1 MSPHEVSCKTNM
13 PALNHKIDFALIFT
27 ARNANPNGDPLDGNR
42 PRTTYDGIGEVSDV
56 CLKRKIR
63 NRLMDAGYAVF
74 VQSDDRRIDGYRSLK
89 ERAEAS
95 PELKACMDAIN
106 NKKKAK
112 DSPAPTRDDYAA
124 IACKTW
130 IDVRAFGQV
139 FSFKKGSKKSSKKS
153 NESNVAEVNTHADT
167 GDKKS
172 DDSEGVSIGV
182 RGPVTI
188 QPAFSIAPVNIV
200 SSQITKSVNLE
211 TGDDPDKKAAD
222 TMGMKHRVE
231 FGVYKTFGS
240 INVQTAQKTGFTE
253 EDAEAI
259 KEALRTLFRND
270 ATSARPDGSME
281 VVQLVWWT
289 HNCAN
294 GQYPS
299 AKVHRSVHVTVG
311 EDGVPSV
318 TIDESAIEGLAY
330 EQIDGE

>member
-1 MSPHEVSCKTNM
+1 MS
-13 PALNHKIDFALIFT
+13 ALNHKIDFALVFT
-27 ARNANPNGDPLDGNR
+27 VRNANPNGDPLDGNR
-42 PRTTYDGIGEVSDV
+42 PRTTYDGTGEVSDV

-63 NRLMDAGYAVF
+63 NRLLDAGYAVF
-74 VQSDDRRIDGYRSLK
+74 VQSDDRRMDECRSLK
-89 ERAEAS
+89 ERAES
-95 PELKACMDAIN
+95 CPELKACMDAITS
-106 NKKKAK
+106 KKKAK
-112 DSPAPTRDDYAA
+112 GAPVPTRDDYAA

-139 FSFKKGSKKSSKKS
+139 FSFKKGGD
-153 NESNVAEVNTHADT
+153 AE
-167 GDKKS
+167 GL
-172 DDSEGVSIGV
+172 SIGI

-188 QPAFSIAPVNIV
+188 QSAFSLAPVNIV

-253 EDAEAI
+253 EDAMAI
-259 KEALRTLFRND
+259 QEALRTLFRND

-294 GQYPS
+294 GQYSS
-299 AKVHRSVHVTVG
+299 ARVHRSLHVTTG
-311 EDGVPSV
+311 EDGMPILTV
-318 TIDESAIEGLAY
+318 DESAIEGLAY
-330 EQIDGE
+330 EQLDGE

>member
-1 MSPHEVSCKTNM
+1 MS
-13 PALNHKIDFALIFT
+13 ALNHKIDFALVFT

-42 PRTTYDGIGEVSDV
+42 PRTTYDGMGEVSDV

-63 NRLMDAGYAVF
+63 NRLLDAGYAVF
-74 VQSDDRRIDGYRSLK
+74 VQSDDRRVDECRSLK
-89 ERAEAS
+89 DRAEAC
-95 PELKACMDAIN
+95 PELKACMDAITS
-106 NKKKAK
+106 KKKAK
-112 DSPAPTRDDYAA
+112 DAPVPTRDDYAA

-130 IDVRAFGQV
+130 MDVRAFGQV
-139 FSFKKGSKKSSKKS
+139 FSFKKGGE
-153 NESNVAEVNTHADT
+153 N
-167 GDKKS
+167 
-172 DDSEGVSIGV
+172 DSISIGI

-188 QPAFSIAPVNIV
+188 QPAFSLAPVNIV

-211 TGDDPDKKAAD
+211 TGYDPDKKGAD

-294 GQYPS
+294 GQYSS
-299 AKVHRSVHVTVG
+299 AKVHRSLHITVG
-311 EDGVPSV
+311 EDSAPVVSV
-318 TIDESAIEGLAY
+318 DESAIPGLAY